1 MVGCFPKLSF
11 LLAKKSAQASDVAK
25 VADTAVTN
33 NTNDAMSK
41 PDKYKNPSEKGL
53 AVPGTASS
61 SGWKPYTI
69 PYTGTGIKR
78 SASGTNWDSQSPSQA
93 DGFAVPSHAAPPL
106 YITGDLKKK
115 DQGADKKGKQPAG
128 SMDKKEKKEKK
139 GKKDADEMHM
149 FKSGCIASRVKPE
162 DRQPIE

>member
-11 LLAKKSAQASDVAK
+11 LLAKKPAQEQASNVANI
-25 VADTAVTN
+25 ADTTE
-33 NTNDAMSK
+33 TNDAMSK
-41 PDKYKNPSEKGL
+41 PDKYKNPSEKGP

-69 PYTGTGIKR
+69 PYTGTGMKR
-78 SASGTNWDSQSPSQA
+78 SASGTNWASQSSPQA

-115 DQGADKKGKQPAG
+115 GEPADKKGKQPAG
-128 SMDKKEKKEKK
+128 SMDKKDKK
-139 GKKDADEMHM
+139 AVDETHM
-149 FKSGCIASRVKPE
+149 FKGGYIASRVKPE

>member
-11 LLAKKSAQASDVAK
+11 LLAKKPAQKQASNVIDFANI
-25 VADTAVTN
+25 ADTAGTN
-33 NTNDAMSK
+33 DANDAMSK
-41 PDKYKNPSEKGL
+41 PDKYKTPSEKGL

-78 SASGTNWDSQSPSQA
+78 SASSTNWASQSSPQA
-93 DGFAVPSHAAPPL
+93 DGFAVASHAAPPL
-106 YITGDLKKK
+106 YITGDPKKK
-115 DQGADKKGKQPAG
+115 GQPADKKGKQPAG
-128 SMDKKEKKEKK
+128 SMDKKYKKA
-139 GKKDADEMHM
+139 ADETHM
-149 FKSGCIASRVKPE
+149 FKGAYIASRVKPE